1 MKSWHKGWRRRW
13 CKLTVAEKVVSRKI
27 SYNVVIS
34 HIICLYLYLLFRRY
48 CLSRFN
54 LIWYVLPTS
63 VVQNNGDT
71 RPDDE
76 IPKECL
82 NSLKAKGP
90 WMKIQQF
97 WRQVHSTFIGLIW
110 SGWHCLEYVEYY
122 KALIP
127 ATQVAPA
134 HVNVVLLLQTD
145 WLDIRSPELI
155 LMLPGRGLPIV
166 CLDGL
171 GPWWLVMKAT
181 ALKLTN
187 TVIRQGRQ
195 HSWHGSRTMI
205 VKHTG
210 RVGENGLT
218 VCLYNFVHTVPTAQY
233 QRT

>member
-13 CKLTVAEKVVSRKI
+13 CKLTVTEKVVSRKI
-27 SYNVVIS
+27 SYNVMIS
-34 HIICLYLYLLFRRY
+34 HIICLFLLFRRY

-63 VVQNNGDT
+63 VVQNNADT

-97 WRQVHSTFIGLIW
+97 WRQVHSTFIGLIFW
-110 SGWHCLEYVEYY
+110 NGWHCLEYVEYY
-122 KALIP
+122 RALIP
-127 ATQVAPA
+127 AAQVAPA

-155 LMLPGRGLPIV
+155 GQKTSYSHVARKGIANCLLGRPGA
-166 CLDGL
+166 
-171 GPWWLVMKAT
+171 LVTCDEGNCPEA
-181 ALKLTN
+181 
-187 TVIRQGRQ
+187 RE
-195 HSWHGSRTMI
+195 HSDSTRET
-205 VKHTG
+205 T
-210 RVGENGLT
+210 
-218 VCLYNFVHTVPTAQY
+218 
-233 QRT
+233 